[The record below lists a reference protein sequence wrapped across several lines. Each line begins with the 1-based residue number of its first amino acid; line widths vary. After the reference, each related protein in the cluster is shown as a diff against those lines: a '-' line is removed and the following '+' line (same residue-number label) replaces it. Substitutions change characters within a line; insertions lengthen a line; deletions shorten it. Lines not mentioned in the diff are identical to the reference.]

1 MLLRMLFQSWKNGLR
16 RKFLAIFTIF
26 LAAGLISALLAVSID
41 IGDKMAKELKSYG
54 ANILIE
60 PAAQAALPDFS
71 TESTQDGNQTQ
82 HVNILDDNFLDQKEL
97 SNIKD
102 IFWGNN
108 IVGFAPQ
115 LTAPFE
121 LISQNEQTVHY
132 DLNVLGTFFDYPI
145 GIPDDPGYHT
155 GQKIISPYWQV
166 EGEWAN
172 DSQKNS
178 EQALIGRQLAAA
190 ADIQIGDRL
199 RLKPFIQGKQTA
211 LLEVTVSGILS
222 SGGNEEN
229 QLIVP
234 LAALQD
240 SLDLAGKVQ
249 SVRVSALTVPENDLS
264 RKARENLETLDA
276 EEYDRWYCTAY
287 VSSIAHQL
295 EEAVSGAVVRPIWQ
309 VAASEGVV
317 IEKIQLLLA
326 VVTLA
331 ALLAAAMGIASL
343 MTSNIMERSKEIG
356 LMKALGAYQWQINL
370 LFYCEAALSG
380 IIGGLFGCL
389 AGRALA
395 GLIGDALFGQPL
407 SFAWVVLPC
416 VLLLSVLIALIGT
429 WFPVRRIAK
438 LYPIEVLYGR

>member
-172 DSQKNS
+172 DSQKQRASTCRPATGCRSRYSNRRS
-178 EQALIGRQLAAA
+178 FTLKTIYSRQTNRTFR
-190 ADIQIGDRL
+190 GDRQ
-199 RLKPFIQGKQTA
+199 RHFIQWRQ
-211 LLEVTVSGILS
+211 
-222 SGGNEEN
+222 
-229 QLIVP
+229 
-234 LAALQD
+234 
-240 SLDLAGKVQ
+240 
-249 SVRVSALTVPENDLS
+249 
-264 RKARENLETLDA
+264 
-276 EEYDRWYCTAY
+276 
-287 VSSIAHQL
+287 
-295 EEAVSGAVVRPIWQ
+295 
-309 VAASEGVV
+309 
-317 IEKIQLLLA
+317 
-326 VVTLA
+326 
-331 ALLAAAMGIASL
+331 
-343 MTSNIMERSKEIG
+343 
-356 LMKALGAYQWQINL
+356 
-370 LFYCEAALSG
+370 
-380 IIGGLFGCL
+380 
-389 AGRALA
+389 
-395 GLIGDALFGQPL
+395 
-407 SFAWVVLPC
+407 
-416 VLLLSVLIALIGT
+416 
-429 WFPVRRIAK
+429 
-438 LYPIEVLYGR
+438 

>member
-1 MLLRMLFQSWKNGLR
+1 MLLRMLLQSWKHGLR

-26 LAAGLISALLAVSID
+26 LAAGLVSALLAVSID

-60 PAAQAALPDFS
+60 PAAQAALPQVDQ
-71 TESTQDGNQTQ
+71 ERENLLLGQD
-82 HVNILDDNFLDQKEL
+82 FLDEKEL
-97 SNIKD
+97 PNIKD

-115 LTAPFE
+115 LNAPFE
-121 LISQNEQTVHY
+121 LISHNGQTAQQ
-132 DLNVLGTFFDYPI
+132 DISVLGTFFDYPI
-145 GIPDDPGYHT
+145 GIPDDPDYHT

-166 EGEWAN
+166 EGKWAD
-172 DSQKNS
+172 DSDKSAVNTPT
-178 EQALIGRQLAAA
+178 QALVGRQLAANA
-190 ADIQIGDRL
+190 NIHIGDRL
-199 RLKPFIQGKQTA
+199 QLIPFTDKPTA
-211 LLEVTVSGILS
+211 LLNVVVSGILS

-234 LAALQD
+234 LQAVQN
-240 SLDLAGKVQ
+240 SLNLHGKVQ

-264 RKARENLETLDA
+264 RKARENLEALDA

-331 ALLAAAMGIASL
+331 ALLASAMGIASL
-343 MTSNIMERSKEIG
+343 MTSNIIERSKEIG
-356 LMKALGAYQWQINL
+356 LMKALGADQTEINL
-370 LFYCEAALSG
+370 LFYSEATLSA
-380 IIGGLFGCL
+380 ILGGLLGCL
-389 AGRALA
+389 AGWGLA
-395 GLIGDALFGQPL
+395 GVIGDALFGQPL
-407 SFAWVVLPC
+407 SFAWIVVPC
-416 VLLLSVLIALIGT
+416 VLFLSVLIALIGT
-429 WFPVRRIAK
+429 WFPAHRIAK

>member
-1 MLLRMLFQSWKNGLR
+1 MLLRMLLQSWKHGLR

-26 LAAGLISALLAVSID
+26 LAAGLVSALLAVSID

-60 PAAQAALPDFS
+60 PAAQAALPQVDQ
-71 TESTQDGNQTQ
+71 ERENLLLGQD
-82 HVNILDDNFLDQKEL
+82 FLDEKEL
-97 SNIKD
+97 PNIKD

-115 LTAPFE
+115 LNAPFE
-121 LISQNEQTVHY
+121 LISHNGQTVQQ
-132 DLNVLGTFFDYPI
+132 DISVLGTFFDYPI
-145 GIPDDPGYHT
+145 GIPDDPDYHT

-166 EGEWAN
+166 EGQWAD
-172 DSQKNS
+172 DSDKS
-178 EQALIGRQLAAA
+178 AVEMPAFATQALVGRQLAANA
-190 ADIQIGDRL
+190 NIHIGDRL
-199 RLKPFIQGKQTA
+199 QLMPFNDKPTA
-211 LLEVTVSGILS
+211 LLQVTVSGILS

-229 QLIVP
+229 QLVVP
-234 LAALQD
+234 LQAVQN
-240 SLDLAGKVQ
+240 SLNLHGKVQ
-249 SVRVSALTVPENDLS
+249 SVKVSALTVPENDLS
-264 RKARENLETLDA
+264 RKARENLEALDA

-331 ALLAAAMGIASL
+331 ALLASAMGIASL
-343 MTSNIMERSKEIG
+343 MTSNIIERSKEIG
-356 LMKALGAYQWQINL
+356 LMKALGADQTEINL
-370 LFYCEAALSG
+370 LFYSEAALSG
-380 IIGGLFGCL
+380 ILGGLLGCL
-389 AGRALA
+389 AGW
-395 GLIGDALFGQPL
+395 GLSGIIGDALFGQPL
-407 SFAWVVLPC
+407 SFAWIVVPC
-416 VLLLSVLIALIGT
+416 VLFLSVLIALIGT
-429 WFPVRRIAK
+429 WFPAHRITK

>member
-1 MLLRMLFQSWKNGLR
+1 MLLRMLLQSWKHGLR

-26 LAAGLISALLAVSID
+26 LAAGLVSALLAVSID

-60 PAAQAALPDFS
+60 PAAQAALPQVDQ
-71 TESTQDGNQTQ
+71 ERENLLLGQD
-82 HVNILDDNFLDQKEL
+82 FLDEKEL
-97 SNIKD
+97 PNIKD

-115 LTAPFE
+115 LNAPFE
-121 LISQNEQTVHY
+121 LISHNGQTVQQ
-132 DLNVLGTFFDYPI
+132 DISVLGTFFDYPI
-145 GIPDDPGYHT
+145 GIPDDPDYHT

-166 EGEWAN
+166 EGQWAD
-172 DSQKNS
+172 DSDKS
-178 EQALIGRQLAAA
+178 AVEMPAFATQALVGRQLAANA
-190 ADIQIGDRL
+190 NIHIGDRL
-199 RLKPFIQGKQTA
+199 QLMPFSDKPTA
-211 LLEVTVSGILS
+211 LLQVTVSGILS

-229 QLIVP
+229 QLVVP
-234 LAALQD
+234 LQAVQN
-240 SLDLAGKVQ
+240 SLNLHGKVQ
-249 SVRVSALTVPENDLS
+249 SVKVSALTVPENDLS

-331 ALLAAAMGIASL
+331 ALLASAMGIASL
-343 MTSNIMERSKEIG
+343 MTSNIIERSKEIG
-356 LMKALGAYQWQINL
+356 LMKALGADQTEINL
-370 LFYCEAALSG
+370 LFYSEAALSG
-380 IIGGLFGCL
+380 ILGGLLGCL
-389 AGRALA
+389 AGW
-395 GLIGDALFGQPL
+395 GLSGIIGDALFGQPL
-407 SFAWVVLPC
+407 SFAWIVVPC
-416 VLLLSVLIALIGT
+416 VLFLSVLIALIGT
-429 WFPVRRIAK
+429 WFPAHRITK